1 MPETPL
7 PGSNTR
13 RTRPLAAS
21 SQRSPPSPAGTAIH
35 FPATTGRPRGAPWS
49 GVDQIAY
56 DAQRTRLYV
65 PSPGMSAM
73 SVVTL
78 GSNGVPSVLGSV
90 DTANDAHC
98 AVTAG
103 AGAVFVCAPSRG
115 ALLFVK
121 DPF

>member
-1 MPETPL
+1 MAACQEGKVVVLDASTGATL
-7 PGSNTR
+7 GSV
-13 RTRPLAAS
+13 S
-21 SQRSPPSPAGTAIH
+21 VG
-35 FPATTGRPRGAPWS
+35 GS

-65 PSPGMSAM
+65 PAPGMSAM
-73 SVVTL
+73 SVVAL